1 MREKLLKL
9 MKSEKLSSSRLAEIL
24 EIQPSSIS
32 HILSGRNKPSFDF
45 LVKILRRFP
54 TLNPDWLLLDAEQMY
69 RSNED
74 LDRRINKQNDDHS
87 QQLRLSEKK
96 SDSQKEVAVSSTE
109 DAKNSTNRPMDNL
122 SALASIAQDNRTI
135 ERVIVLY
142 TDKTFEAFYL
152 KSKFLPQ

>member
-32 HILSGRNKPSFDF
+32 HILSGRNKPSYDF

-69 RSNED
+69 RSNEE
-74 LDRRINKQNDDHS
+74 LDRRINDTNTQSS
-87 QQLRLSEKK
+87 QTTGSAEKMIVNSK
-96 SDSQKEVAVSSTE
+96 SALNPKNESSQ
-109 DAKNSTNRPMDNL
+109 NSTNRPIEN
-122 SALASIAQDNRTI
+122 IAAVANIATDGRII

-142 TDKTFEAFYL
+142 TDKSFEAYYL
-152 KSKFLPQ
+152 K

>member
-32 HILSGRNKPSFDF
+32 HILSGRNKPSYDF

-69 RSNED
+69 RSSED
-74 LDRRINKQNDDHS
+74 LDRRINNTTTQSTQTTVAAEKMIVNPSTAQNTKIESS
-87 QQLRLSEKK
+87 Q
-96 SDSQKEVAVSSTE
+96 
-109 DAKNSTNRPMDNL
+109 NSTNRTIENL
-122 SALASIAQDNRTI
+122 ADVTNTRTDGRSI

-142 TDKTFEAFYL
+142 TDKSFEAYYL
-152 KSKFLPQ
+152 K

>member
-32 HILSGRNKPSFDF
+32 HILSGRNKPSYDF

-69 RSNED
+69 RSNEE
-74 LDRRINKQNDDHS
+74 LDRRINDTNTQSS
-87 QQLRLSEKK
+87 QTTGSAEKMIVNSK
-96 SDSQKEVAVSSTE
+96 SALNPKNEISQ
-109 DAKNSTNRPMDNL
+109 NSTNRPIEN
-122 SALASIAQDNRTI
+122 IAAVANIATYGRTI

-142 TDKTFEAFYL
+142 ADKSFEAYYL
-152 KSKFLPQ
+152 K

>member
-9 MKSEKLSSSRLAEIL
+9 MKYEKLSSSRLAEIL

-54 TLNPDWLLLDAEQMY
+54 TLNPDWLLLDSEQMY
-69 RSNED
+69 RQSDESAALKDNQVIAPISTSTRQAGSSEHRQNNSSNE
-74 LDRRINKQNDDHS
+74 S
-87 QQLRLSEKK
+87 S
-96 SDSQKEVAVSSTE
+96 VANN
-109 DAKNSTNRPMDNL
+109 NSTKRTTPTELPFTNN
-122 SALASIAQDNRTI
+122 QNVNKTI

-142 TDKTFEAFYL
+142 SDKSFEAFNI
-152 KSKFLPQ
+152 SSN

>member
-69 RSNED
+69 RTNEE
-74 LDRRINKQNDDHS
+74 LDRKLDNDSSLPAKQNVAAA
-87 QQLRLSEKK
+87 QNIETTKNVVPTNIASE
-96 SDSQKEVAVSSTE
+96 
-109 DAKNSTNRPMDNL
+109 KNSTNRPTENF
-122 SALASIAQDNRTI
+122 AVLAAAANDDRAI

-152 KSKFLPQ
+152 K

>member
-9 MKSEKLSSSRLAEIL
+9 MKYEKLSSSRLAEIL

-54 TLNPDWLLLDAEQMY
+54 TLNPDWLLLDSDQMY
-69 RSNED
+69 RQSDESAALKDNQVIAPISTSTIQTGSSEHRQNNSSN
-74 LDRRINKQNDDHS
+74 
-87 QQLRLSEKK
+87 
-96 SDSQKEVAVSSTE
+96 DSSVANN
-109 DAKNSTNRPMDNL
+109 NSTKRTTPTELPFTNSQNV
-122 SALASIAQDNRTI
+122 NKTI

-142 TDKTFEAFYL
+142 SDKSFEAFNI
-152 KSKFLPQ
+152 SSN

>member
-69 RSNED
+69 RSSDNLEQR
-74 LDRRINKQNDDHS
+74 LGGSNQSNALPQQNTITDS
-87 QQLRLSEKK
+87 YQQLDNREK
-96 SDSQKEVAVSSTE
+96 SIDTPKE
-109 DAKNSTNRPMDNL
+109 NSTNRPMNNRGNL
-122 SALASIAQDNRTI
+122 PVQARSNAEI

-142 TDKTFEAFYL
+142 SDKSFEAFYL
-152 KSKFLPQ
+152 K

>member
-32 HILSGRNKPSFDF
+32 HILSGRNKPSYDF

-69 RSNED
+69 RSNEE
-74 LDRRINKQNDDHS
+74 LDRRINDTNTQSS
-87 QQLRLSEKK
+87 QTTG
-96 SDSQKEVAVSSTE
+96 STE
-109 DAKNSTNRPMDNL
+109 KMIVNSKNTLNPKNESSQNSTNRPIEN
-122 SALASIAQDNRTI
+122 IAAVANIATDGRTI

-142 TDKTFEAFYL
+142 TDKSFEAYYL
-152 KSKFLPQ
+152 K

>member
-9 MKSEKLSSSRLAEIL
+9 MKSEKLSSSRLADML

-69 RSNED
+69 RSGDD
-74 LDRRINKQNDDHS
+74 LDRKIDKVQNVPTQLLDSREKNPITTS
-87 QQLRLSEKK
+87 QTPTSKIEN
-96 SDSQKEVAVSSTE
+96 SQ
-109 DAKNSTNRPMDNL
+109 NSTNRPIENMATMVNITQ
-122 SALASIAQDNRTI
+122 SNRSI

-142 TDKTFEAFYL
+142 TDKSFEAFYL
-152 KSKFLPQ
+152 K

>member
-32 HILSGRNKPSFDF
+32 HILSGRNKPSYDF

-69 RSNED
+69 RSNEE
-74 LDRRINKQNDDHS
+74 LDRRINDTNTQSS
-87 QQLRLSEKK
+87 QTTGSAEKMIVNSK
-96 SDSQKEVAVSSTE
+96 NALNPKNESSQ
-109 DAKNSTNRPMDNL
+109 NSTNRPIEN
-122 SALASIAQDNRTI
+122 IAAVANIATDERTI

-142 TDKTFEAFYL
+142 TDKSFEAYYL
-152 KSKFLPQ
+152 K

>member
-9 MKSEKLSSSRLAEIL
+9 MKSEKLSSSRLAEML

-69 RSNED
+69 RSSDD
-74 LDRRINKQNDDHS
+74 LEQRLGGSNLKSPQS
-87 QQLRLSEKK
+87 QQNAIADMGQSAGNREK
-96 SDSQKEVAVSSTE
+96 STDVPKE
-109 DAKNSTNRPMDNL
+109 NSTNRPMGSLCNL
-122 SALASIAQDNRTI
+122 PVQTKTNAEI

-142 TDKTFEAFYL
+142 SDKSFEAFYL
-152 KSKFLPQ
+152 K

>member
-9 MKSEKLSSSRLAEIL
+9 MKSEKLSSSRLAEML

-69 RSNED
+69 RSSDNLE
-74 LDRRINKQNDDHS
+74 Q
-87 QQLRLSEKK
+87 RLGNT
-96 SDSQKEVAVSSTE
+96 SQKESQPQHSATTNTDHLSSDRE
-109 DAKNSTNRPMDNL
+109 QSAELPKENSTNRPMPNIGSLPVQAKPNAD
-122 SALASIAQDNRTI
+122 I

-142 TDKTFEAFYL
+142 SDKSFEAFYL
-152 KSKFLPQ
+152 K

>member
-54 TLNPDWLLLDAEQMY
+54 TLNPDWLLLDSDQMY
-69 RSNED
+69 RQSDESAALKDNQV
-74 LDRRINKQNDDHS
+74 IAPIATSTIQIS
-87 QQLRLSEKK
+87 SSEPRPNN
-96 SDSQKEVAVSSTE
+96 SSISSTVPNN
-109 DAKNSTNRPMDNL
+109 DSTKRTTPIDLPFDNN
-122 SALASIAQDNRTI
+122 QHVNKPI
-135 ERVIVLY
+135 ERIIVLY
-142 TDKTFEAFYL
+142 SDKSFEAFYI
-152 KSKFLPQ
+152 SSN

>member
-32 HILSGRNKPSFDF
+32 HILSGRNKPSYDF

-54 TLNPDWLLLDAEQMY
+54 TLNPDWLLLNAEQMY
-69 RSNED
+69 RSNEE
-74 LDRRINKQNDDHS
+74 LDRRINDTNTQSS
-87 QQLRLSEKK
+87 QTTGSAEKMIVNSK
-96 SDSQKEVAVSSTE
+96 NALNPKNESSQ
-109 DAKNSTNRPMDNL
+109 NSTNRPIENIP
-122 SALASIAQDNRTI
+122 SVANIATDGRAI

-142 TDKTFEAFYL
+142 TDKSFEAYYL
-152 KSKFLPQ
+152 K

>member
-32 HILSGRNKPSFDF
+32 HILSGRNKPSYDF

-69 RSNED
+69 RSNEE
-74 LDRRINKQNDDHS
+74 LDRRINDTNTQSSQTTGSAEKMIVNSKSALNPKNDIS
-87 QQLRLSEKK
+87 Q
-96 SDSQKEVAVSSTE
+96 
-109 DAKNSTNRPMDNL
+109 NSTNRPIEN
-122 SALASIAQDNRTI
+122 IAAVANIATDGRTI

-142 TDKTFEAFYL
+142 TDKSFEAYYL
-152 KSKFLPQ
+152 K

>member
-32 HILSGRNKPSFDF
+32 HILSGRNKPSYDF

-69 RSNED
+69 RSNEE
-74 LDRRINKQNDDHS
+74 LDRRINDTNTQSS
-87 QQLRLSEKK
+87 QTTGSAEKMIVNSK
-96 SDSQKEVAVSSTE
+96 SALNPKNEISQ
-109 DAKNSTNRPMDNL
+109 NSTNRPIEN
-122 SALASIAQDNRTI
+122 IATVANIATDGRTI

-142 TDKTFEAFYL
+142 TDKSFEAYYL
-152 KSKFLPQ
+152 K

>member
-54 TLNPDWLLLDAEQMY
+54 TLNPDWLLLDSDQMY
-69 RSNED
+69 RQSDESAALNENQV
-74 LDRRINKQNDDHS
+74 IAPIAISTIQTS
-87 QQLRLSEKK
+87 GSEHRPNNR
-96 SDSQKEVAVSSTE
+96 SISSTAPNN
-109 DAKNSTNRPMDNL
+109 DSTKRTTPIDLPFDNN
-122 SALASIAQDNRTI
+122 QHVNKPI
-135 ERVIVLY
+135 ERIIVLY
-142 TDKTFEAFYL
+142 SDKSFEAFNI
-152 KSKFLPQ
+152 SSN

>member
-32 HILSGRNKPSFDF
+32 HILSGRNKPSYDF

-69 RSNED
+69 RSNEE
-74 LDRRINKQNDDHS
+74 LDRRINDTNTQSS
-87 QQLRLSEKK
+87 QTTGSAEKMIVNSK
-96 SDSQKEVAVSSTE
+96 SPLNPKNESSQ
-109 DAKNSTNRPMDNL
+109 NSTNRPIEN
-122 SALASIAQDNRTI
+122 IAAVANIATDGRTI

-142 TDKTFEAFYL
+142 TDKSFEAYYL
-152 KSKFLPQ
+152 K

>member
-45 LVKILRRFP
+45 LVKILKRFP

-69 RSNED
+69 RTNEE
-74 LDRRINKQNDDHS
+74 LDRKLDNDSSLPAKQN
-87 QQLRLSEKK
+87 
-96 SDSQKEVAVSSTE
+96 VAAAQNIETTKNVVPTNIVSV
-109 DAKNSTNRPMDNL
+109 KNSTNRPTENFA
-122 SALASIAQDNRTI
+122 ALAAAANDDRAI

-152 KSKFLPQ
+152 K

>member
-32 HILSGRNKPSFDF
+32 HILSGRNKPSYDF

-69 RSNED
+69 RSDEE
-74 LDRRINKQNDDHS
+74 LDRHINDTNTQSS
-87 QQLRLSEKK
+87 QTTGSAEKMIVNSK
-96 SDSQKEVAVSSTE
+96 NALNPKNENSQ
-109 DAKNSTNRPMDNL
+109 NSTNRPIEN
-122 SALASIAQDNRTI
+122 IAAVANIATDGRTI

-142 TDKTFEAFYL
+142 TDKSFEAYYL
-152 KSKFLPQ
+152 K

>member
-32 HILSGRNKPSFDF
+32 HILSGRNKPSYDF

-54 TLNPDWLLLDAEQMY
+54 TLNPDWLLLDAEQMH
-69 RSNED
+69 RSNEE
-74 LDRRINKQNDDHS
+74 LDRRINDTNTQSS
-87 QQLRLSEKK
+87 QTTGSAEKMIVNSK
-96 SDSQKEVAVSSTE
+96 SPLNPKNESSQ
-109 DAKNSTNRPMDNL
+109 NSTNRPIEN
-122 SALASIAQDNRTI
+122 IAAVANIATDGRTI

-142 TDKTFEAFYL
+142 TDKSFEAYYL
-152 KSKFLPQ
+152 K

>member
-9 MKSEKLSSSRLAEIL
+9 MKYEKLSSSRLAEIL

-54 TLNPDWLLLDAEQMY
+54 TLNPDWLLLDSDQMY
-69 RSNED
+69 RQSDESAALKDNQVIEPISTSTIQAGSSEHRQNNSSN
-74 LDRRINKQNDDHS
+74 
-87 QQLRLSEKK
+87 
-96 SDSQKEVAVSSTE
+96 DSSVANN
-109 DAKNSTNRPMDNL
+109 NSTKRTTPTELPFTNN
-122 SALASIAQDNRTI
+122 QNVNKTI

-142 TDKTFEAFYL
+142 SDKSFEAFNI
-152 KSKFLPQ
+152 SSN

>member
-32 HILSGRNKPSFDF
+32 HILSGRNKPSYDF

-69 RSNED
+69 RSNEE
-74 LDRRINKQNDDHS
+74 LDRRINDTNTQSS
-87 QQLRLSEKK
+87 QTTGSAEKMIVNSK
-96 SDSQKEVAVSSTE
+96 NTLNPKNESSQ
-109 DAKNSTNRPMDNL
+109 NSTNRPIEN
-122 SALASIAQDNRTI
+122 IAAVANIATDGRTI

-142 TDKTFEAFYL
+142 TDKSFEAYYL
-152 KSKFLPQ
+152 K

>member
-9 MKSEKLSSSRLAEIL
+9 MKSEKLTSSRLAEIL

-32 HILSGRNKPSFDF
+32 HILSGRNKPSYDF

-69 RSNED
+69 RPDED
-74 LDRRINKQNDDHS
+74 QGVKLDRPRVTMPEAATS
-87 QQLRLSEKK
+87 T
-96 SDSQKEVAVSSTE
+96 SSTIAGSPAAATQATSTTLE
-109 DAKNSTNRPMDNL
+109 NSTNRPTEISGNIF
-122 SALASIAQDNRTI
+122 SQTKPEVAI

-142 TDKTFEAFYL
+142 SDKSFEAYNL
-152 KSKFLPQ
+152 K

>member
-54 TLNPDWLLLDAEQMY
+54 TLNPDWLLLDADQMY
-69 RSNED
+69 RSEADVQQKFDGTSNRSNVVENNTVADSSIRSNTNSVSHSVNE
-74 LDRRINKQNDDHS
+74 INSTKGTIENI
-87 QQLRLSEKK
+87 
-96 SDSQKEVAVSSTE
+96 VSS
-109 DAKNSTNRPMDNL
+109 AKNSAN
-122 SALASIAQDNRTI
+122 I
-135 ERVIVLY
+135 ERVIILY
-142 TDKTFEAFYL
+142 SDKSFEAYTI
-152 KSKFLPQ
+152 Q

>member
-32 HILSGRNKPSFDF
+32 HILSGRNKPSYDF

-69 RSNED
+69 RSNEE
-74 LDRRINKQNDDHS
+74 LDRRINDTNTQSS
-87 QQLRLSEKK
+87 QTTSSAEKMIVNSK
-96 SDSQKEVAVSSTE
+96 SALNPKNESSQ
-109 DAKNSTNRPMDNL
+109 NSTNRPIEN
-122 SALASIAQDNRTI
+122 IAAVANIATDGRTI

-142 TDKTFEAFYL
+142 TDKSFEAYYL
-152 KSKFLPQ
+152 K

>member
-9 MKSEKLSSSRLAEIL
+9 MKSEKLSSSRLAEML

-69 RSNED
+69 RSSDD
-74 LDRRINKQNDDHS
+74 LEQRLGGSNLKSPQS
-87 QQLRLSEKK
+87 QQNAIADMGQSAGNREK
-96 SDSQKEVAVSSTE
+96 STDAPKE
-109 DAKNSTNRPMDNL
+109 NSTNRPMGNL
-122 SALASIAQDNRTI
+122 CNLPVQTKTNAEI

-142 TDKTFEAFYL
+142 SDKSFEAFYL
-152 KSKFLPQ
+152 K

>member
-32 HILSGRNKPSFDF
+32 HILSGRNKPSYDF

-69 RSNED
+69 RSSDNLEQRLGGSSQRD
-74 LDRRINKQNDDHS
+74 SMS
-87 QQLRLSEKK
+87 QQNTIADMGHLSGNRDK
-96 SDSQKEVAVSSTE
+96 STDAPKE
-109 DAKNSTNRPMDNL
+109 NSTNRPMGNL
-122 SALASIAQDNRTI
+122 GNLPVQTKTNADI

-142 TDKTFEAFYL
+142 SDKSFEAFYL
-152 KSKFLPQ
+152 K

>member
-32 HILSGRNKPSFDF
+32 HILSGRNKPSYDF

-69 RSNED
+69 RSNEE
-74 LDRRINKQNDDHS
+74 LDRRINDTNTQSS
-87 QQLRLSEKK
+87 QTTGSAEKMIVNSK
-96 SDSQKEVAVSSTE
+96 SALNPKNESSQ
-109 DAKNSTNRPMDNL
+109 NSTNRPIEN
-122 SALASIAQDNRTI
+122 IAAVANIATDGRTI

-142 TDKTFEAFYL
+142 TDKSFEAYYL
-152 KSKFLPQ
+152 K

>member
-69 RSNED
+69 RSDEELNRKID
-74 LDRRINKQNDDHS
+74 KNYDSTVQP
-87 QQLRLSEKK
+87 
-96 SDSQKEVAVSSTE
+96 SDSRKNNSTTTSQIASSKIE
-109 DAKNSTNRPMDNL
+109 DTQNSTNRPTENL
-122 SALASIAQDNRTI
+122 ATLATIANDGRTI

-142 TDKTFEAFYL
+142 TDKSFEAFYL
-152 KSKFLPQ
+152 K

>member
-32 HILSGRNKPSFDF
+32 HILSGRNKPSYDF

-69 RSNED
+69 RSNEE
-74 LDRRINKQNDDHS
+74 LDRRINDTNTQSS
-87 QQLRLSEKK
+87 QTTGSAEKMIVNSK
-96 SDSQKEVAVSSTE
+96 IALNPKNESSQ
-109 DAKNSTNRPMDNL
+109 NSTNRPVENIT
-122 SALASIAQDNRTI
+122 AVANIATDGRTI

-142 TDKTFEAFYL
+142 TDKSFEAYYL
-152 KSKFLPQ
+152 K